1 MPPEGSYMAI
11 AAHDHATH
19 TNCVSE
25 QAGGV
30 YRVKLTN
37 YRRVHQLRGIGS
49 SRSSASS
56 TVGTISGGLP
66 GLVDRE
72 ESFEVRG
79 AKLLTAARVGRKATR
94 LVVTKNMCLLR

>member
-37 YRRVHQLRGIGS
+37 YGRVHQLRGIGS

-56 TVGTISGGLP
+56 TVGTISGGLV

-72 ESFEVRG
+72 VTTQSVSPTH
-79 AKLLTAARVGRKATR
+79 ATLTRPHFPNTP
-94 LVVTKNMCLLR
+94 